1 MKVCLIS
8 NSDGR
13 GGGYAAAYRL
23 HQALQLSSTSTTMIV
38 GEKTRSDYTV
48 LSESSKL
55 SKLSKKLSEKLDKL
69 PLILYPQ
76 RIQSSFSL
84 QWVTDSITQQ
94 ISQIDPNVI
103 NLHWIN
109 GGFLKIENESALFF
123 FLVN

>member
-55 SKLSKKLSEKLDKL
+55 SKLSKKFVTIRVGRVEYALSCKCETQHCL
-69 PLILYPQ
+69 PLQ
-76 RIQSSFSL
+76 
-84 QWVTDSITQQ
+84 
-94 ISQIDPNVI
+94 N
-103 NLHWIN
+103 
-109 GGFLKIENESALFF
+109 
-123 FLVN
+123 